1 MQKRSCMDA
10 GARRTAPWT
19 ARFDGF
25 VKHRNPKKHN
35 SYSILT
41 VKRSLQESTCATPSV
56 RGARTDLRKKYIK
69 ILYHI
74 EPARISLHLAGH
86 KLLSLS
92 CSDGK
97 LLVFDADTSSRLD
110 R

>member
-1 MQKRSCMDA
+1 MDA
-10 GARRTAPWT
+10 GARRTAPRT

-35 SYSILT
+35 SYSVLT
-41 VKRSLQESTCATPSV
+41 VKRSLQESTCATLSA
-56 RGARTDLRKKYIK
+56 RGARTDLQSKKYII
-69 ILYHI
+69 ILYYVK
-74 EPARISLHLAGH
+74 PARIRLHLAGH

-92 CSDGK
+92 GSDGK
-97 LLVFDADTSSRLD
+97 LLVFDADTSTRLD